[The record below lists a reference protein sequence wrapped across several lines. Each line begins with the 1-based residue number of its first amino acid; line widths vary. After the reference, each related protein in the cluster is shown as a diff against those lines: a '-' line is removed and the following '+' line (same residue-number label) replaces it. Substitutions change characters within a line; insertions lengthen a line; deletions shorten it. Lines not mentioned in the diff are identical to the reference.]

1 MSASDLLRLAKL
13 LDRSVAWLLGEE
25 GSETTD
31 LARLVRARR
40 REIRRICARHGA
52 SDVRL
57 FGSVARGEARADSDV
72 DLLVSLAP
80 DRTLFDLAGLHADL
94 TELLGRRVDVG
105 TVDTLKERIRD
116 DVLRDAI
123 PL

>member
-1 MSASDLLRLAKL
+1 MSASDLLRLAKS

-25 GSETTD
+25 GSEGTD

-80 DRTLFDLAGLHADL
+80 DRTLFDLAGLHSDL
-94 TELLGRRVDVG
+94 SELLGRRVDVG
-105 TVDTLKERIRD
+105 TVDTLKDGIRD
-116 DVLRDAI
+116 DVLRDAV